1 MRRLSRRLRTT
12 SFTNVRTGRRT
23 EIICELIDNT
33 YFFTAMLLLNMITN
47 MESTMSQDIYNYH
60 VSCKIAFSKL
70 RFYDI
75 NKFLLQKHIWE
86 EMDIQHMFL
95 IEIILPEDQP
105 IFYNWICSWCKL
117 QFRNLLNTRV
127 LQENLMLLYTK
138 KLWFPELAPTEHV
151 IKQWHLKQP
160 TVKKS
165 QLEKFVNIVQRIV
178 YPFWFLPFKILMH
191 PSHQDLGI
199 APV

>member
-1 MRRLSRRLRTT
+1 MCFLWHENFGSLPE
-12 SFTNVRTGRRT
+12 G
-23 EIICELIDNT
+23 ELIFLHKT
-33 YFFTAMLLLNMITN
+33 PELSFF
-47 MESTMSQDIYNYH
+47 
-60 VSCKIAFSKL
+60 CKSWYE
-70 RFYDI
+70 RGVGY
-75 NKFLLQKHIWE
+75 
-86 EMDIQHMFL
+86 IQHMFL
-95 IEIILPEDQP
+95 IEIILPEGQP
-105 IFYNWICSWCKL
+105 IFYNWIFSWCKL

-178 YPFWFLPFKILMH
+178 QCRISIQFNVELEIKSNENNKISSTKFDKSKNCRNYIFFIFYL
-191 PSHQDLGI
+191 
-199 APV
+199 

>member
-1 MRRLSRRLRTT
+1 MNKDLYNYRLFQLVFFQCKTW
-12 SFTNVRTGRRT
+12 F
-23 EIICELIDNT
+23 IINKIHPWCVYLMT
-33 YFFTAMLLLNMITN
+33 WKLWFVARGITN
-47 MESTMSQDIYNYH
+47 
-60 VSCKIAFSKL
+60 FSPQNSW
-70 RFYDI
+70 I
-75 NKFLLQKHIWE
+75 KFLLQKHIWE

-178 YPFWFLPFKILMH
+178 QCRISIQSNVELEIKSNGNNKI
-191 PSHQDLGI
+191 SFTKFDKSKSS
-199 APV
+199 